1 MRELLSLHLPLRMRQ
16 GLPGADTEW
25 AEDPR
30 MLRMRSDLGGNRLI
44 GFGLFILIFFTLP
57 VGISEDQPLLIVI
70 PIVAFIAAIMI
81 GDK

>member
-1 MRELLSLHLPLRMRQ
+1 M
-16 GLPGADTEW
+16 
-25 AEDPR
+25 
-30 MLRMRSDLGGNRLI
+30 I

-57 VGISEDQPLLIVI
+57 VGISEDQPLLIMI

>member
-1 MRELLSLHLPLRMRQ
+1 MRRGLS
-16 GLPGADTEW
+16 GADTEW

-30 MLRMRSDLGGNRLI
+30 MLRMRSYLGGYCVI

-57 VGISEDQPLLIVI
+57 IGISEDQPLLIMI

>member
-16 GLPGADTEW
+16 GLPGADTKW

-30 MLRMRSDLGGNRLI
+30 MLRMRSDLGGYSMI
-44 GFGLFILIFFTLP
+44 GFGLFILMFFTLP
-57 VGISEDQPLLIVI
+57 IGISEDQPLLIMI